1 MTSLQSSTFY
11 NHQSHNN
18 DQQQQQQQQ
27 QNRVLRITRR
37 VRDEN
42 GIVHRKVEFIHDPRL
57 IRAYVKRKK
66 QIEDELLKNADV
78 DEILPT
84 NDKELNKIR
93 RKALEEKLAN
103 LEKRAKQSRAKKPP
117 KDLIHAAAAAG
128 ATIIDANTVM
138 LPDGSYV
145 IGGKG
150 IGKGK
155 SRTRRCKNCGAYGHI
170 RTNAK
175 CPLYKKMVLGIDDD
189 SAAVVGS
196 TPAVSAGDV
205 IGETTTSTAVTL
217 DTQRIE
223 EQNLAEA

>member
-1 MTSLQSSTFY
+1 M
-11 NHQSHNN
+11 
-18 DQQQQQQQQ
+18 
-27 QNRVLRITRR
+27 
-37 VRDEN
+37 RDEN

-103 LEKRAKQSRAKKPP
+103 LEKRAKQSRAKTTKGSDPCSCCC
-117 KDLIHAAAAAG
+117 G

-155 SRTRRCKNCGAYGHI
+155 SRTRRCKIVELMDTFVLMQNVPYI
-170 RTNAK
+170 RKWCLESMMIQRQSLARHQQ
-175 CPLYKKMVLGIDDD
+175 LVQ
-189 SAAVVGS
+189 
-196 TPAVSAGDV
+196 
-205 IGETTTSTAVTL
+205 VTL
-217 DTQRIE
+217 LEKQPHLP
-223 EQNLAEA
+223 Q